1 MSDILTNRTLAGDS
15 SFGPVSGAGVAGLV
29 IEDIDNL
36 APQSVALFTICV
48 MAAQSAPA
56 PTSGA
61 RLSA

>member
-1 MSDILTNRTLAGDS
+1 MSDILTNRPLAGDS

-56 PTSGA
+56 QTSGA